1 MTKTKPRDSKY
12 YHALGRNI
20 ILIVMGVALVP
31 LLLTSGIILERFSTA
46 YQKKVL
52 AHLGELAEKHSQNI
66 DSFLTDRLGD
76 IRVLARSLDFST
88 VVTTDMGFV
97 IGDEGGALSRKL
109 SLLREE
115 YGGVYVDLGLVSSDG
130 IQVAY
135 AGPYNLMLA
144 NYAEAA
150 WFKEAARSEY
160 VISNV
165 FTGLRGSPH
174 FIIATRQSW
183 EGRQWILRATIDFE
197 AFNSLVENLVIGK
210 TGFAFILNI
219 EGKLQTKP
227 RYEVMLHQE
236 PYVTF
241 LSGQNTRSR
250 ISISETIDAA
260 GHEAIVAMAPLKGG
274 QWVLCCQQEK
284 DDAFF
289 DLHMAQYL
297 ALVVIFISA
306 GIVVVVAVLLTR
318 RLIQRIAQVDEE
330 KQAMNEKVIET
341 GRLASI
347 GELAAGIAHE
357 INNPVAIMVE
367 EAGWIEDLLAD
378 EDPSSA
384 ETLGEFK
391 RSLAQIRTQGA
402 RCKEITHKLLF
413 FARKTDPRITSVG
426 INGLMEDVVG
436 LLKQKSRYASVK
448 IESNLTPGLPPIA
461 ASPSEMQQVL
471 LNLVN
476 NAVDAID
483 AGGGTVTLTT
493 RQDGDAVVVEVAD
506 TGQGIPEAILTK
518 IFDPFFTT
526 KPVGQGTG
534 LGLSICYGIVNKLGG
549 EISVDSKI
557 GVGTVFTVRL
567 PIEKS
572 PTDESC
578 SAV

>member
-1 MTKTKPRDSKY
+1 MTKTQPRDSRY
-12 YHALGRNI
+12 YHTLSRNL
-20 ILIVMGVALVP
+20 ILIMVGVALIP
-31 LLLTSGIILERFSTA
+31 LILSSGIILEQFSSA
-46 YQKKVL
+46 FQKKVL
-52 AHLGELAEKHSQNI
+52 AHLGELADKHSRNI

-88 VVTTDMGFV
+88 VVISDMGFV
-97 IGDEGGALSRKL
+97 IADEGGVLAQKL

-115 YGGVYVDLGLVSSDG
+115 YGGVYVDLGLVSPEG

-144 NYAEAA
+144 NYSEAA
-150 WFKEAARSEY
+150 WFKAATKSEY

-165 FTGLRGSPH
+165 FTGLRGTPH
-174 FIIATRQSW
+174 FIIATRQPW
-183 EGRQWILRATIDFE
+183 QGREWILRATIDFE
-197 AFNSLVENLVIGK
+197 AFNSLVENLEIGR
-210 TGFAFILNI
+210 TGFAFILNRQ
-219 EGKLQTKP
+219 GKFQTRP
-227 RYEVMLHQE
+227 RFEVALNRE
-236 PYVTF
+236 PYVNF
-241 LSGQNTRSR
+241 LSGQVSKGHT
-250 ISISETIDAA
+250 SISETVDAGGKA
-260 GHEAIVAMAPLKGG
+260 ALVAMAPLKNG
-274 QWVLCCQQEK
+274 QWVLCCQQEAA
-284 DDAFF
+284 DAFA
-289 DLHMAQYL
+289 DLQLAQYL
-297 ALVVIFISA
+297 ALVVILLSA
-306 GIVVVVAVLLTR
+306 LMVVGVALLLTR
-318 RLIQRIAQVDEE
+318 RLVRRIAQVDEE
-330 KQAMNEKVIET
+330 KQVMNEKVIET

-378 EDPSSA
+378 EDPGSE
-384 ETLGEFK
+384 ETLEEFK

-413 FARKTDPRITSVG
+413 FARKTDPRVTEVG
-426 INGLMEDVVG
+426 INGLVEDVVG

-448 IESNLTPGLPPIA
+448 IESHLAQGLPPIA
-461 ASPSEMQQVL
+461 ASPSEMQQVM

-483 AGGGTVTLTT
+483 SGGGTVTLTT
-493 RQDGDAVVVEVAD
+493 KQDGNMVVVKVAD
-506 TGQGIPEAILTK
+506 TGQGIPEAILAR

-549 EISVDSKI
+549 NISVDSKV
-557 GVGTVFTVRL
+557 GEGTVFTVSL
-567 PIEKS
+567 PIGKH
-572 PTDESC
+572 PDDESA